1 MARAMKVSM
10 VRHLLLAFDGSKG
23 AQHAAVFAFGLAQLA
38 HAKVTVLT
46 VLPQPDIVPVGP
58 LSGYAALMPPMS
70 EAQAA
75 QTKVQLDQLARN
87 HPEVPTETLVE
98 IGLVADTIVDT
109 AARLKVD
116 LVVVGARGLGPGR
129 RFLLGSV
136 SDRVVH
142 HAPCPVTVCR

>member
-1 MARAMKVSM
+1 M
-10 VRHLLLAFDGSKG
+10 VRHVLVAFDGSQG
-23 AQHAAVFAFGLAQLA
+23 SQHAATFAFGLAKLA
-38 HAKVTVLT
+38 GAKVTLLT
-46 VLPQPDIVPVGP
+46 VLPLPDIVAVGP

-70 EAQAA
+70 EGQAA
-75 QTKVQLDQLARN
+75 QTKIQLDALAAN
-87 HPEVPTETLVE
+87 HPDVTTDTAVE

-109 AARLKVD
+109 GARLKVD
-116 LVVVGARGLGPGR
+116 LIVVGARGLGPGR